1 MRRLLG
7 TALLL
12 SIANIASVSI
22 SVWAADAS
30 PASATGNL
38 PPLLENIGHAE
49 WVIDTRSGLAQQYFN
64 QGVRLLYGFN
74 FEQAID
80 AFRAANMH
88 DGGGC
93 AICCWG
99 ESYAVGK
106 LSRVAEV
113 TYIPCR
119 WLIARGAV
127 GRNLNAGMEQDRI
140 PTANG
145 TAYVPVVPQALRA
158 PSQSGSAPFT
168 NPSHALDCLPTRS
181 GAPTSGAAAS

>member
-1 MRRLLG
+1 MAVASGRAGKNTPVSGRKPRYSPGRR
-7 TALLL
+7 AL
-12 SIANIASVSI
+12 SSRSVN
-22 SVWAADAS
+22 SVWLARTPTTDKRKVATSGDGPVRAFSDVVAESPFAS
-30 PASATGNL
+30 PA
-38 PPLLENIGHAE
+38 
-49 WVIDTRSGLAQQYFN
+49 
-64 QGVRLLYGFN
+64 
-74 FEQAID
+74 
-80 AFRAANMH
+80 
-88 DGGGC
+88 GGC

>member
-7 TALLL
+7 TALRL

-80 AFRAANMH
+80 AFRAANVH

-106 LSRVAEV
+106 LSRVAQV
-113 TYIPCR
+113 TYYTLQMAHRSWRCR
-119 WLIARGAV
+119 
-127 GRNLNAGMEQDRI
+127 
-140 PTANG
+140 
-145 TAYVPVVPQALRA
+145 
-158 PSQSGSAPFT
+158 SQSQRGDGAGPYSY
-168 NPSHALDCLPTRS
+168 SEWYGIRTRC
-181 GAPTSGAAAS
+181 TSGTSSAEPVWDRPFHQSISRTGLLAHP